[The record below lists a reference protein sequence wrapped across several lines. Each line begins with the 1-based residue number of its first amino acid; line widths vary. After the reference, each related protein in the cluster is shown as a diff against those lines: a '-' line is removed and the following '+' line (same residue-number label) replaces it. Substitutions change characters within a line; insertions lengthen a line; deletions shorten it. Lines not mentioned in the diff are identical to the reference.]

1 MRKYEENRGYLK
13 ISENVCGYPS
23 CPMLC
28 RYPGVVDIA
37 DIAEIAEIAV
47 IAEIAEITDIA
58 EITEI

>member
-28 RYPGVVDIA
+28 RYPGMVDIA
-37 DIAEIAEIAV
+37 GIVEIAKLEEIW
-47 IAEIAEITDIA
+47 
-58 EITEI
+58 